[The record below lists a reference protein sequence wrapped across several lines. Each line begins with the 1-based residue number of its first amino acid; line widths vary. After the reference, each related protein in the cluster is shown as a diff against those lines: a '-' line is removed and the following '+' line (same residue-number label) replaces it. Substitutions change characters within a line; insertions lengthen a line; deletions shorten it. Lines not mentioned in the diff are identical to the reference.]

1 MARMHARRRGK
12 SCSVRP
18 HRKSAPE
25 WSNTDAKAITK
36 VILDLRKEGASSSRI
51 GLVLRDRY
59 GVPDVKLALGK
70 RIGDVLKENKVA
82 SEIPEDLRDLMI
94 KALGLRKHLS
104 ENKKDLHNKR
114 QLNLIESK
122 IRRLVRYSRGT
133 RSCPASSSTNQ
144 RPQRFCCPVK
154 IIIRDNHAP

>member
-18 HRKSAPE
+18 YRKQAPA
-25 WSNTDAKAITK
+25 WSNIDPKAITQ
-36 VILDLRKEGASSSRI
+36 VILNLRKEGASSSKI
-51 GLVLRDRY
+51 GLVLRDSY

-70 RIGDVLKENKVA
+70 RIGDILKENKVA

-94 KALGLRKHLS
+94 KALGLRKHLG

-114 QLNLIESK
+114 QLNLTESK
-122 IRRLVRYSRGT
+122 IRRLVRYYRGT
-133 RSCPASSSTNQ
+133 KKLPKEFVYKPETAEILLSR
-144 RPQRFCCPVK
+144 
-154 IIIRDNHAP
+154 

>member
-18 HRKSAPE
+18 YRKQAPA
-25 WSNTDAKAITK
+25 WSNTDKAAIEK
-36 VILDLRKEGASSSRI
+36 VILDLRKEGASSAKI

-70 RIGDVLKENKVA
+70 RIGEILREHKVA
-82 SEIPEDLRDLMI
+82 TEIPEDLRDLMM
-94 KALGLRKHLS
+94 KALGLRKHLA

-114 QLNLIESK
+114 QLQLVESK
-122 IRRLVRYSRGT
+122 VRRLVKYYTGSKKLPKEFVYKPDQAEILLSR
-133 RSCPASSSTNQ
+133 
-144 RPQRFCCPVK
+144 
-154 IIIRDNHAP
+154 

>member
-1 MARMHARRRGK
+1 MARMYARRRGK

-18 HRKSAPE
+18 YRKQAPA

-36 VILDLRKEGASSSRI
+36 VILDLRKEGASSARI
-51 GLVLRDRY
+51 GLILRDRY

-70 RIGDVLKENKVA
+70 RIGDILRENKVA
-82 SEIPEDLRDLMI
+82 SEIPEDLRDLMV
-94 KALGLRKHLS
+94 KSLGLRKHLS

-122 IRRLVRYSRGT
+122 IRRLVRYYIRSRKLQKDFIYKPENAEILLS
-133 RSCPASSSTNQ
+133 R
-144 RPQRFCCPVK
+144 
-154 IIIRDNHAP
+154 